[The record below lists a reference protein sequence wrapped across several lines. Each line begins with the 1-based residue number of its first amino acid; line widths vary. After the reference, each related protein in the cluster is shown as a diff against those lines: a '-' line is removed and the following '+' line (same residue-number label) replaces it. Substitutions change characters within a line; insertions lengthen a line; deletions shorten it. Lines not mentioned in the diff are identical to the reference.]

1 MNGSTTLPRG
11 CPCGA
16 NGDVSWLR
24 TISSPSQFPSGV
36 VEPIYCSPLQWRGRT
51 GFTPVSVFT
60 VRRFPITV
68 TSLALGIASRKSVGQ
83 FRLAEV
89 AFLLVQ
95 HPLCI

>member
-1 MNGSTTLPRG
+1 MSGSTTLPRG

-24 TISSPSQFPSGV
+24 TIGSPSQFPSGV
-36 VEPIYCSPLQWRGRT
+36 IEPIYYSPLQWRGRT

-60 VRRFPITV
+60 VRQCPNAV

-83 FRLAEV
+83 FRLEEV

-95 HPLCI
+95 YPLYI